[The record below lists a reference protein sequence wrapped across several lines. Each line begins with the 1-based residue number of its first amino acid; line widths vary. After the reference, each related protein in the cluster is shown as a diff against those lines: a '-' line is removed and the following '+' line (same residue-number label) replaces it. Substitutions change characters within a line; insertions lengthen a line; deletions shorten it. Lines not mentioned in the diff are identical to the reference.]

1 MINNSITIAEY
12 KLKLHF
18 QNGENSTLT
27 IQEVADL
34 MDIIIFGRNFQIE
47 KNSIFFSFNEN

>member
-1 MINNSITIAEY
+1 MINNSISIAEY

-34 MDIIIFGRNFQIE
+34 MDIIIFGRNFQNE
-47 KNSIFFSFNEN
+47 KKSIFFSFNEN